1 MTMSPPT
8 TDPDWATLDL
18 PKAKPAMPV
27 VGEWMTPWVASS
39 FLVAVLTGAYVIGGH
54 QLPMLEQTLLAISLC
69 ATLTAA
75 TLVVIR
81 SGRAKDE
88 STREERARP
97 ASEALDG
104 GLDRLDFAAYVEGMH
119 VWTSTVLEL
128 LEHARGCAAEGSELA
143 KELDAALADTTDLH
157 QLLDAS
163 TPSAL
168 SIHDAATI
176 RSVCTL
182 WETNQARI
190 EQLAASSDPGWH
202 RRWRARSVADRRL
215 RHGSTVSPPLVIPY
229 RT

>member
-1 MTMSPPT
+1 MTMSPLT
-8 TDPDWATLDL
+8 TDTDWTSLDL
-18 PKAKPAMPV
+18 PKARPAMPV

-39 FLVAVLTGAYVIGGH
+39 FLVAVITATYVVGGN
-54 QLPMLEQTLLAISLC
+54 QLPLVERTLLAISLC

-81 SGRAKDE
+81 SSRSKEE

-97 ASEALDG
+97 AAEALDSG
-104 GLDRLDFAAYVEGMH
+104 VAGLDFAAYVDGMRQ
-119 VWTSTVLEL
+119 WTASVLEL
-128 LEHARGCAAEGSELA
+128 LEHARGCAAEGSRLA
-143 KELDAALADTTDLH
+143 TELDAGLSDTSDLQ
-157 QLLDAS
+157 QLLNAS
-163 TPSAL
+163 APNQL
-168 SIHDAATI
+168 NIHDAATI

-182 WETNQARI
+182 WETNQDRI

-215 RHGSTVSPPLVIPY
+215 RHGAMVSAPMVIPY

>member
-1 MTMSPPT
+1 MTMSPAPT
-8 TDPDWATLDL
+8 DTDWATLDL
-18 PKAKPAMPV
+18 PKAKASMPV

-39 FLVAVLTGAYVIGGH
+39 FLVAVLTATYVVGG
-54 QLPMLEQTLLAISLC
+54 QRLPLLEQTLLAISLC

-81 SGRAKDE
+81 SGRAKE
-88 STREERARP
+88 ASTREERARP
-97 ASEALDG
+97 ATEALDG
-104 GLDRLDFAAYVEGMH
+104 GLAQLDFAAYVEGMH
-119 VWTSTVLEL
+119 QWTETVLEL
-128 LEHARGCAAEGSELA
+128 LLHARGCAEAGSELA
-143 KELDAALADTTDLH
+143 KELDAAVADTTELH

-163 TPSAL
+163 APSEL
-168 SIHDAATI
+168 NIHDAATI

-182 WETNQARI
+182 WETNQARV

-215 RHGSTVSPPLVIPY
+215 RHGSMVAAPLVIPY

>member
-1 MTMSPPT
+1 MTTSPAT
-8 TDPDWATLDL
+8 ADTDWTTLDL
-18 PKAKPAMPV
+18 PKAKAAMPV

-39 FLVAVLTGAYVIGGH
+39 FLVAVLTASFVVGGNR
-54 QLPMLEQTLLAISLC
+54 LPMLQQTLLAISLC

-81 SGRAKDE
+81 SSRAKE
-88 STREERARP
+88 ATTREERARP
-97 ASEALDG
+97 ATEALDG
-104 GLDRLDFAAYVEGMH
+104 GLARLDFAAYVEGMYQ
-119 VWTSTVLEL
+119 WTATVLEL
-128 LEHARGCAAEGSELA
+128 LQHARGCAEEGSALA
-143 KELDAALADTTDLH
+143 KELDAGLADTTELH
-157 QLLDAS
+157 HLLDAS
-163 TPSAL
+163 VPNAL

-215 RHGSTVSPPLVIPY
+215 RHGNMVGSPLVIPY